1 MEMALAKYP
10 IIVYIIATRL
20 SSIEIALGMIGVC
33 IMILIPILLTDDFK
47 VKEDEMYYYI
57 KIALVIGAS
66 MVLLSFI
73 LPSTNT
79 AVNIIAHSLIDPS
92 EYGGNFEQY
101 QWDLEV
107 LKQFILHN
115 Y

>member
-10 IIVYIIATRL
+10 IIVYILATRL
-20 SSIEIALGMIGVC
+20 SSLEISLGMLGV
-33 IMILIPILLTDDFK
+33 IIIIFTPLLLMDEFR
-47 VKEDEMYYYI
+47 VKEDEMNYV
-57 KIALVIGAS
+57 KVGLAIGAF

-107 LKQFILHN
+107 LKNFILHN

>member
-10 IIVYIIATRL
+10 VIVYIIATRL
-20 SSIEIALGMIGVC
+20 TGIEIVLGMIGAV
-33 IMILIPILLTDDFK
+33 MIIFTPLILMDDLRAEENEIDYTR
-47 VKEDEMYYYI
+47 VGM
-57 KIALVIGAS
+57 AIGAF

-107 LKQFILHN
+107 LKNFILHN

>member
-1 MEMALAKYP
+1 MEMLLTKYP

-20 SSIEIALGMIGVC
+20 SSIEITLCILGVIIIILTPVIMMDDLRAEENEIDYTRVGMAIGAF
-33 IMILIPILLTDDFK
+33 MILIALL
-47 VKEDEMYYYI
+47 
-57 KIALVIGAS
+57 A
-66 MVLLSFI
+66 
-73 LPSTNT
+73 PSTNT

-101 QWDLEV
+101 QYDLEV
-107 LKQFILHN
+107 LKNFILHN